1 MEKYIISLEN
11 YMSNEKRI
19 DTTVSSTKQVLEQ
32 YKSINWFNLLTKATP
47 ENQNDSDI
55 VEDNSWNFSVSFK
68 RNRKE
73 YILHIHP
80 HLYPSP
86 SVQPNQIKLV
96 LEYMSSNIVPTSK
109 LSQFF
114 GGSKEKSVKE
124 HQTAA
129 TGVLQ
134 DDALTHLS
142 NFLDGNLTDL
152 HRFGSL
158 SLSTITDESYKV
170 Y

>member
-1 MEKYIISLEN
+1 
-11 YMSNEKRI
+11 MSNEKKI
-19 DTTVSSTKQVLEQ
+19 DTTVSSSKGVIEQ
-32 YKSINWFNLLTKATP
+32 FKSINWYDLLTKATP

-55 VEDNSWNFSVSFK
+55 VDNNSWNFSVSFK

-129 TGVLQ
+129 MGVLL
-134 DDALTHLS
+134 DDALTHLT
-142 NFLDGNLTDL
+142 NFLDTNHTDL

-158 SLSTITDESYKV
+158 SLNTITDESYKI